1 MGSQRCLVQYLLWIK
16 ELVACISAVPVSGNG
31 AVCACETWS
40 LLTHRVS
47 DLWPWHLPSGFCLS
61 WDVCPVVGLKQCK
74 DNFSVCVCGCKLFSL
89 ALFLG
94 HADRLCSHVQVAIAG
109 APVTLWIFY
118 DTGYTERYMGHPDQ
132 NEQGYYLGSVAMQAE
147 KFPSE

>member
-1 MGSQRCLVQYLLWIK
+1 MNLQLQILIASYSFLDRTCL
-16 ELVACISAVPVSGNG
+16 
-31 AVCACETWS
+31 S
-40 LLTHRVS
+40 LL
-47 DLWPWHLPSGFCLS
+47 PCCL
-61 WDVCPVVGLKQCK
+61 
-74 DNFSVCVCGCKLFSL
+74 
-89 ALFLG
+89 
-94 HADRLCSHVQVAIAG
+94 VQVAIAG